1 MIKWI
6 SVKDRL
12 PKPPKDDDVVVV
24 RTLRLT
30 SPYMRGDD
38 VKHTQERLAAG
49 IGRHHIR
56 ND

>member
-1 MIKWI
+1 MEWI

-38 VKHTQERLAAG
+38 VKHTQEKLIAHGWRV
-49 IGRHHIR
+49 
-56 ND
+56 